1 MGCFFHYT
9 RALRKKAQEIG
20 LLSETDK
27 IGIKDLLKEL
37 YAAPFYYYKDKNK
50 INSILENL
58 QKKTKKYLNLLNIL
72 NPNGLNFLKMEC

>member
-27 IGIKDLLKEL
+27 YGIKDLLKEL

-50 INSILENL
+50 INSICE
-58 QKKTKKYLNLLNIL
+58 KFTKKKRKYI
-72 NPNGLNFLKMEC
+72 